1 MKRILIFVIA
11 TIFVV
16 NIKAQILQD
25 VDSLVIKVGVASEID
40 NWTYFFSTSKECIH
54 VRGADFYPCCY
65 DKRKGVYYM
74 EKITREYVLYD
85 TALINPQSKDIYINE
100 IFQKTENIIGLEK
113 ETEEFEDEA
122 TYDTVWHFLLYRN
135 GRVVGYYY
143 FDSTAQHTCS
153 SDLADLFLILY
164 QIKRHQCNIYGR
176 DIGLIPVSLKKSSDE
191 SNN

>member
-11 TIFVV
+11 TIIVG
-16 NIKAQILQD
+16 NTKAQILQD
-25 VDSLVIKVGVASEID
+25 VDSLVIKLGVVSETD

-54 VRGADFYPCCY
+54 VRGIDFYPCCY

-85 TALINPQSKDIYINE
+85 DELINPQSKDVYTKE
-100 IFQKTENIIGLEK
+100 IFQKAEVIIGREQ
-113 ETEEFEDEA
+113 ETEGIGNEP
-122 TYDTVWHFLLYRN
+122 TYDTVWHFSLYRN

-153 SDLADLFLILY
+153 SGLADLFSILY
-164 QIKRHQCNIYGR
+164 RIKRHPCNIEGC
-176 DIGLIPVSLKKSSDE
+176 DI
-191 SNN
+191 